1 MSYNKKNWHNLPDI
15 STPISATNLNYM
27 EEGIADANGVIGV
40 DAYDSTAT
48 YAVNDLCI
56 YNNTLYICTTTI
68 TTAENFT
75 IAHWKKI
82 SVKDMLIA
90 INESDGK
97 VTEMNKTINVS
108 NINGAL
114 ALSGGTMTGDIN
126 SQQIVPKTNNA
137 YDLGNAGLLYK
148 DFYLNGKI
156 ISPNWNQ
163 YSSGVT
169 LVMGVGDML
178 AIRASN
184 DINTSKP
191 VQASAFNTWSSK
203 RYKENIKNITD
214 ERANLLDDIQIVTYD
229 YKNSKSG
236 TNLTGVIAEE
246 VENIIPEV
254 VTYAEI
260 DGEKVPDTV
269 DYSKFVPY
277 LIKKVQMLQ
286 DKINKIEKKVN

>member
-1 MSYNKKNWHNLPDI
+1 MSYNKKDWHNLPDI
-15 STPISATNLNYM
+15 STPISATNLNHM
-27 EEGIADANGVIGV
+27 EEGIADANGAIGV
-40 DAYDSTAT
+40 NTYDNTAT

-56 YNNTLYICTTTI
+56 YNNTLYICI
-68 TTAENFT
+68 TAIINAENWNST
-75 IAHWKKI
+75 HWKAI

-137 YDLGNAGLLYK
+137 YDLGNASFLYK
-148 DFYLNGKI
+148 DLYLNGKI

-169 LVMGVGDML
+169 LVIGVGDML
-178 AIRASN
+178 AVRASD

>member
-1 MSYNKKNWHNLPDI
+1 MSYNKKDWHNLPDI

-27 EEGIADANGVIGV
+27 EEGIADANGAIGV
-40 DAYDSTAT
+40 NAYDNTAT

-56 YNNTLYICTTTI
+56 YNNTLYICI
-68 TTAENFT
+68 TAIINAENWNST
-75 IAHWKKI
+75 HWKEI

-137 YDLGNAGLLYK
+137 YDLGNAGFLYK
-148 DFYLNGKI
+148 DLYLYNKI

-163 YSSGVT
+163 YSSGAT
-169 LVMGVGDML
+169 LVIGVEDML